1 MGKGKVSR
9 EDWTMAALRA
19 LARGGVAGV
28 AVDRLARE
36 LGVTRGSFYWHFADR
51 EALLVAAL
59 ETWELRAT
67 TDVVSTVRALDDAWA
82 RARALFA
89 EALGSEKIAG
99 LEPALAAQ
107 TSHPAIAEVV
117 ARVTEA
123 RLAFL
128 TEIFTDLGFSAQDAR
143 HRALAAYAAYL
154 GWLELRRTAASL
166 APETQPNEPGSSVA
180 LDHLVDMI
188 LTPPRPAAPPA
199 AKTGPTAPSTAPQEP
214 ERSN

>member
-1 MGKGKVSR
+1 MAKGKVSKD
-9 EDWTMAALRA
+9 DWTMGALRA
-19 LARGGVAGV
+19 LARGGVAAV
-28 AVDRLARE
+28 AVDGLARE
-36 LGVTRGSFYWHFADR
+36 LGVTRGSFYWHFENR

-59 ETWELRAT
+59 ETWELLAT
-67 TDVVSTVRALDDAWA
+67 TEVIAAVRQLEDPLV

-107 TSHPAIAEVV
+107 TSHPAVAEVV
-117 ARVTEA
+117 DRVTRA

-128 TEIFTDLGFSAQDAR
+128 AEILTGVGFGPQDAR

-154 GWLELRRTAASL
+154 GWLELRRTAPEL
-166 APETQPNEPGSSVA
+166 APEAGPDDPQAPAA

-188 LTPPRPAAPPA
+188 LAPALHSQPRAD
-199 AKTGPTAPSTAPQEP
+199 PQP
-214 ERSN
+214 V